1 MELITNYMKRWY
13 MMSQNCLLLYRDIP
27 TDKSHDKY
35 D

>member
-1 MELITNYMKRWY
+1 MELITNYMKRRY
-13 MMSQNCLLLYRDIP
+13 DVSNCVLLYRDIP